1 MEVYRKQVEAFRHKF
16 GRDMGPEDPFFFDPN
31 ARTPEFR
38 SIEETRYAL
47 DLLVEFMV
55 EAGIDPAAIY
65 VFKSTGGLFPDAA
78 APFSPAQQSEWNA
91 AVKEY
96 EDKLRRHPRQ

>member
-1 MEVYRKQVEAFRHKF
+1 MEAYRKQVEAFRHKF
-16 GRDMGPEDPFFFDPN
+16 GRDMGPDDPFFFDPN

-38 SIEETRYAL
+38 SPEETQCAM

-65 VFKSTGGLFPDAA
+65 AFKSTGGLFPDDT

-91 AVKEY
+91 AIKEY
-96 EDKLRRHPRQ
+96 EAKLRRHPKQ